1 MTQNN
6 NNKLRILIDG
16 TLPWDKQE
24 GEDRRLYGFVI
35 ILLILSLLLMM
46 VVESVTIEKPDRRE
60 QQKIPDRLAQMV
72 LEKKKEPP
80 PPEPEPEPEPEEKK
94 EEPKKEEPKPEEPKP
109 EPKPKPRPD
118 PTPEQREEARATAKA
133 KLDEDLGDS
142 LAGLDD
148 IGPLVAS
155 GNELRT
161 GGSTAAK
168 AERDLIGKRA
178 SGGSGGVAVTKAS
191 SGGGGGGTL
200 SSGTVGSGKV
210 DSKIAESGQ
219 VASTTS
225 KGSDGK
231 SRRTQEQ
238 LRRIFD
244 RFAGKFNNQYQRALR
259 SNPALQGTVVLS
271 LVIAPSGEVTDAKIK
286 SSQLGDATL
295 ERRILLIA
303 KGMNFGAMNVETWK
317 GDYKLNFFPN

>member
-1 MTQNN
+1 MTQNK

-35 ILLILSLLLMM
+35 VLLILCLLLMM

-80 PPEPEPEPEPEEKK
+80 PPEPEPEPEEKK
-94 EEPKKEEPKPEEPKP
+94 EEPEKEEPKPEELKP
-109 EPKPKPRPD
+109 EPKPEPRPD

-133 KLDEDLGDS
+133 KLEEDLGDS

-148 IGPLVAS
+148 IGPLVTA
-155 GNELRT
+155 GNDLRT
-161 GGSTAAK
+161 GGSSEAK

-178 SGGSGGVAVTKAS
+178 SSGSGGVSVAKAS

-200 SSGTVGSGKV
+200 SSGTVGTGKV

-219 VASTTS
+219 VASTTR
-225 KGSDGK
+225 KGNDGK

-238 LRRIFD
+238 LRRVFD
-244 RFAGKFNNQYQRALR
+244 RYAGKFNSQYQRALR

-271 LVIAPSGEVTDAKIK
+271 LVIAPGGEVTDAKIK
-286 SSQLGDATL
+286 SSQLGDPKL